1 MNKKVSNI
9 IFSIFMLL
17 LIVGIIIG
25 VVWLVKNWETLST
38 QTDLYSYEDLV
49 EYGDEKYQEGLEAS
63 DNYKILYEETLKS
76 LNQAEDRVNDLTE
89 DLEDAINSGN
99 VDKETIAGLQQ
110 DLAEAQADLIAKQE
124 QIEELNN
131 TITFY
136 EKLLEAYE
144 NSDKLIITFMLVDN
158 GKEIPYDVQAV
169 EPNAYLSAVITPEKD
184 DFEGWALTK
193 GGELINDLTTIQVTE
208 NMTIYGMCTNT
219 VTFMVN
225 GEEYTTQ
232 EVSYGECAQNVVIEN
247 TTYELYNGWRIND
260 DLVLIETYN
269 IYSDTIFNADITYK
283 YDVKF
288 IVDNEEY
295 NTQIVIE
302 NGFAELPAEPV
313 KEGYDFKGWSI
324 DKLNIVNV
332 PEIKI
337 TTNTNFTAMFT
348 INFTGSYKLSYK
360 FNDYEFTEFSENC
373 YFNINDDGKN
383 ITVELVSSERK
394 DSSSYSSDIVLDL
407 TNNSD
412 TVVYHIY
419 YNGPEWMATSILMD
433 TTVYIKFDREQE
445 TYYLNSED
453 EYHLTVV
460 SYLEKI

>member
-1 MNKKVSNI
+1 MNKKVSNV

-76 LNQAEDRVNDLTE
+76 LNQAEDRVNDLTA

-99 VDKETIAGLQQ
+99 VDKEIIAGLQQ

-169 EPNAYLSAVITPEKD
+169 EPSAYLSAVMTPEKD
-184 DFEGWALTK
+184 DFEGWSLTK

-260 DLVLIETYN
+260 ELVLIETYN

-407 TNNSD
+407 TNNFD

>member
-1 MNKKVSNI
+1 MNKKVSNV

-76 LNQAEDRVNDLTE
+76 LNQAEDRVNDLTA

-144 NSDKLIITFMLVDN
+144 NSDKLIVTFMLVDN
-158 GKEIPYDVQAV
+158 GKETPYDVQAV
-169 EPNAYLSAVITPEKD
+169 EPSAYLSAVMAPEKD

-260 DLVLIETYN
+260 ELVLIETYN

>member
-1 MNKKVSNI
+1 MNKKVSNV

-76 LNQAEDRVNDLTE
+76 LNQAEDRVNDLTA
-89 DLEDAINSGN
+89 DHEDAINSGN
-99 VDKETIAGLQQ
+99 VDKEIIAGLQQ

-169 EPNAYLSAVITPEKD
+169 EPSAYLSAVMTPEKD
-184 DFEGWALTK
+184 DFEGWSLTK

-260 DLVLIETYN
+260 ELVLIETYN

-407 TNNSD
+407 TNNFD